1 MARDI
6 VTITA
11 KSASSERAF
20 GMENDGYANK
30 ANNAGIFQ
38 SLQFSHGKSFQFDV
52 LSVRLLVG

>member
-20 GMENDGYANK
+20 GMENDGYENK

-52 LSVRLLVG
+52 LSVRL